1 MNDQE
6 IESMFV
12 ADAIPGD
19 GPTFSNPDLIH
30 ESGTTGI
37 RVYRASRS
45 GRVFVLKAL
54 VPQRA
59 ADPMMRAM
67 LRKEF
72 NAAFGLSHPGIATV
86 FSFETVKGIGECIVE
101 EYIDGENL
109 DHFITSHHLSP
120 REKLEMMLQLT
131 DAIGY
136 LHARQMIHR
145 DLKPANIMVTSTG
158 NSVKIVDFGMAD
170 SPGLS
175 TMKGTGGTDGFA
187 APEQYE
193 TGATVDHRAD
203 IYAFGRILD
212 ALGIFPATARRCHAA
227 DPSFR
232 PADIRQVSRFL
243 RREYTRQQ
251 LKRPLAATAV
261 LAAVATIS
269 VLTWQY
275 YPEMSKR
282 EATDTASATSSQS
295 AVSPPA
301 LPGGYD
307 SLPPLS
313 PGIAAS
319 LPSVS
324 PLQQTVADIIPHSG
338 RYIDNG
344 DTIIPISEMLPDPEP
359 EVAGE
364 VPHIADNSRPYSE
377 RLRSA
382 ALAAAERRFA
392 AHIASADTITSH
404 DGFRR
409 FQIGYWRHLA
419 KQDLKAWWRANPD
432 PAYPYEAEAIAPGI
446 ELIDAYS
453 AAHEKK
459 DIEASRKLD
468 RRIGIDHVVINR
480 YVADEHP
487 DGTLDVYIL
496 GEDDKWHFSTETPAS
511 PSH

>member
-109 DHFITSHHLSP
+109 DHFINSHHLSS

-170 SPGLS
+170 GPGLS

-232 PADIRQVSRFL
+232 PADIRQVSRLL

-251 LKRPLAATAV
+251 LKRPLTATAIV
-261 LAAVATIS
+261 AAVTTVALFSWIYYYGKNGRSS
-269 VLTWQY
+269 VANA
-275 YPEMSKR
+275 P
-282 EATDTASATSSQS
+282 
-295 AVSPPA
+295 SPAIVNQPSTP
-301 LPGGYD
+301 LDSD
-307 SLPPLS
+307 SLSPLS
-313 PGIAAS
+313 PSGLSKLSTSAT
-319 LPSVS
+319 PSAGVLS
-324 PLQQTVADIIPHSG
+324 PSG
-338 RYIDNG
+338 RYIENG
-344 DTIIPISEMLPDPEP
+344 DTIIPISEMLPEPEP

-364 VPHIADNSRPYSE
+364 APHIADSSRPYSD

-392 AHIASADTITSH
+392 IHIASADTITSH

-453 AAHEKK
+453 EAHEKE
-459 DIEASRKLD
+459 DIEASRRLD

-487 DGTLDVYIL
+487 DGTLDVYTL
-496 GEDDKWHFSTETPAS
+496 GEDDKWHFSTETPAP

>member
-109 DHFITSHHLSP
+109 DHFISSHHLSS

-136 LHARQMIHR
+136 LHARQMTHR

-232 PADIRQVSRFL
+232 PADIRQVSRLL

-251 LKRPLAATAV
+251 LKRPLAA
-261 LAAVATIS
+261 AAVVAAVTTAILFSWQRYNGNNNRLSVENEPSSASVTPPSAPLVSDSLSQLPSTGFKELSTSTTPSAENIS
-269 VLTWQY
+269 
-275 YPEMSKR
+275 PIDRNMEN
-282 EATDTASATSSQS
+282 TDTT
-295 AVSPPA
+295 
-301 LPGGYD
+301 
-307 SLPPLS
+307 
-313 PGIAAS
+313 
-319 LPSVS
+319 
-324 PLQQTVADIIPHSG
+324 
-338 RYIDNG
+338 
-344 DTIIPISEMLPDPEP
+344 
-359 EVAGE
+359 
-364 VPHIADNSRPYSE
+364 RPYSD
-377 RLRSA
+377 RLRGA
-382 ALAAAERRFA
+382 ALAAAEKRFA
-392 AHIASADTITSH
+392 IHIASADTITSH

-409 FQIGYWRHLA
+409 FQIGYWRYLA
-419 KQDLKAWWRANPD
+419 KQDLKAWWLANPD

-453 AAHEKK
+453 AAHKK
-459 DIEASRKLD
+459 EDIEASRRLD

-487 DGTLDVYIL
+487 DGTLDVYTL
-496 GEDDKWHFSTETPAS
+496 GEDDKWHFSTETPVS
-511 PSH
+511 PSN